1 MSDNDNKTDSPIY
14 LGFDSS
20 TQSLKATAIDADLG
34 IVYETTV
41 NFEADLPEFNTKA
54 GVHHGE
60 DGLTVTSPPVMWV
73 AAFDL
78 LLDRMKADGF
88 DFGRVAALSG
98 SGQQHGSVYWAFDAA
113 ISLRNLDPEKSLR
126 KNLAGCFAIGDSPV
140 WMDSSTTYQCR
151 VLENALGGAQAVAE
165 LTGSRAYERFTGNQ
179 IAKIS
184 QVKVEGYNQ
193 TERISLVSSFAASLF
208 LGDYAAIDASDGSGM
223 NLMDI
228 RSRDWA
234 DAAVAECGD
243 GLSERLGDI
252 VLSHTCLGTV
262 HSFFVEKYGFAEGC
276 RVIAFSG
283 DNPCSVAGLRL
294 EHPGEIA
301 ISLGTSD
308 TVFAALTEPKPSASE
323 GHIFA
328 SPVDPEGYMALVCY
342 KNGSMTRE
350 DIRNRCANGSWEE
363 FNQALANTPVG
374 NEGRIGFYRKE
385 PEITPPIL
393 TTGANRFGADDRPV
407 DSFPDDAEIRAVVE
421 GQFLSMRLHGKN
433 IGIEASKILAT
444 GGASA
449 NPAILQVIANVFGVD
464 VYTADQ
470 PNSASLGA
478 AYRAL
483 HGAACAVK
491 GEFIPF
497 AEALTGEPAMSVA
510 ARPDSAAHETYHA
523 MLDRYAALE
532 TGLLENV

>member
-1 MSDNDNKTDSPIY
+1 MSDSENTSQSPLY

-20 TQSLKATAIDADLG
+20 TQSLKATAVDQDLN
-34 IVYETTV
+34 IVYETTI
-41 NFEADLPEFNTKA
+41 NFEADLPEFETKA
-54 GVHHGE
+54 GVHHGG
-60 DGLTVTSPPVMWV
+60 DGLTVTSPAIMWV

-88 DFGRVAALSG
+88 EFGRVAALSG
-98 SGQQHGSVYWAFDAA
+98 SGQQHGSVYWAFDSA
-113 ISLRNLDPEKSLR
+113 ISLRQLKPEKSLR
-126 KNLAGCFAIGDSPV
+126 QNLEGCFAIGDSPI
-140 WMDSSTTYQCR
+140 WMDSSTSYQCR
-151 VLENALGGAQAVAE
+151 ALEEALGGPQAVAE

-184 QVKVEGYNQ
+184 QVKMEGYNQ
-193 TERISLVSSFAASLF
+193 TEHIDLVSSFAASLF
-208 LGDYAAIDASDGSGM
+208 LGDYAPIDASDGSGM

-243 GLSERLGDI
+243 GLAEKLGDI
-252 VLSHTCLGTV
+252 VLSHACVGNI
-262 HSFFVEKYGFAEGC
+262 HGWFVEKYGFPADC

-283 DNPCSVAGLRL
+283 DNPCSLAGLRL

-308 TVFAALTEPKPSASE
+308 TVFAALSEPKPSASE

-350 DIRNRCANGSWEE
+350 DIRNRCANGSWDD
-363 FNQALANTPVG
+363 FNQALANTPAG

-393 TTGANRFGADDRPV
+393 TTGADRFAADDQPV
-407 DSFPDDAEIRAVVE
+407 DAFPDDAEIRAVVE
-421 GQFLSMRLHGKN
+421 GQFLSMRLHGAN
-433 IGIEASKILAT
+433 IGIDASKILAT
-444 GGASA
+444 GGAST
-449 NPAILQVIANVFGVD
+449 NPAILQVIADVFGVD
-464 VYTADQ
+464 VYTADK

-483 HGAACAVK
+483 HGAACARK

-497 AEALTGEPAMSVA
+497 AEALSGEPAMTVA
-510 ARPDSAAHETYHA
+510 ARPNGEAHAVYNG
-523 MLDRYAALE
+523 MLERYARLE
-532 TGLLENV
+532 KRLLESA

>member
-1 MSDNDNKTDSPIY
+1 MSESNETTKPSLY

-20 TQSLKATAIDADLG
+20 TQSLKATAIDAELA
-34 IVYETTV
+34 IVYETMI
-41 NFEADLPEFNTKA
+41 NFEADLPEFATEA
-54 GVHHGE
+54 GVHRGE
-60 DGLTVTSPPVMWV
+60 DGLTVTSPPIMWV

-78 LLDRMKADGF
+78 LLDRMKAEGF
-88 DFGRVAALSG
+88 EFGRVAALSG

-113 ISLRNLDPEKSLR
+113 ISLRQLKPEKSLR
-126 KNLAGCFAIGDSPV
+126 QNLEGCFAIGDSPI

-151 VLENALGGAQAVAE
+151 ALEAALGGPQAVAD

-184 QVKVEGYNQ
+184 QVKPEGYNQ
-193 TERISLVSSFAASLF
+193 TERIGLVSSFAASLF
-208 LGDYAAIDASDGSGM
+208 LGDHAPIDASDGSGM

-228 RSRDWA
+228 RSRGWA

-243 GLSERLGDI
+243 GLSEKLGDI
-252 VLSHTCLGTV
+252 VLSHACVGTI
-262 HSFFVEKYGFAEGC
+262 HSYFVEKYGFGANC

-283 DNPCSVAGLRL
+283 DNPCSLAGLRL
-294 EHPGEIA
+294 EQPGEIA

-308 TVFAALTEPKPSASE
+308 TVFAALSEPKPSASE

-350 DIRNRCANGSWEE
+350 DIRNRCANGSWDE
-363 FNQALANTPVG
+363 FNRALAETPVG
-374 NEGRIGFYRKE
+374 NGGQIGFYRKE

-393 TTGANRFGADDRPV
+393 STGANRFDANNQAV
-407 DSFPDDAEIRAVVE
+407 DAFPEDAEIRAVVE
-421 GQFLSMRLHGKN
+421 GQFLSMRLHGAN

-449 NPAILQVIANVFGVD
+449 NSAILQVIADVFGVE

-483 HGAACAVK
+483 HGAACAEA
-491 GEFIPF
+491 GSFIPF

-510 ARPDSAAHETYHA
+510 ARPDAAAHETYNA
-523 MLDRYAALE
+523 MLPRYAELE
-532 TGLLENV
+532 VGLLQST

>member
-1 MSDNDNKTDSPIY
+1 MTDSSESSGSPLF
-14 LGFDSS
+14 LGFDFS
-20 TQSLKATAIDADLG
+20 TQSLKATTIDRDLKT
-34 IVYETTV
+34 VYETSI
-41 NFEADLPEFNTKA
+41 NFERDLPEFQTTA
-54 GVHHGE
+54 GVHHSP
-60 DGLTVTSPPVMWV
+60 DGLTVTSPPIMWV

-88 DFGRVAALSG
+88 AFDRVEGISG
-98 SGQQHGSVYWAFDAA
+98 SGQQHGSVYWSDGSNWA
-113 ISLRNLDPEKSLR
+113 LTNLNSEKSLR
-126 KNLAGCFAIGDSPV
+126 ENLESRFSIGDSPV
-140 WMDSSTTYQCR
+140 WMDSSTTAQCQD
-151 VLENALGGAQAVAE
+151 LENALGGPQATAE

-179 IAKIS
+179 IAKIA
-184 QVKVEGYNQ
+184 QTKPEGYNQ
-193 TERISLVSSFAASLF
+193 TERIQLVSSFAASLF
-208 LGDYAAIDASDGSGM
+208 LGDYAPIDASDGSGM

-234 DAAVAECGD
+234 DAAVLACGE
-243 GLSERLGDI
+243 GLGGKLGEI
-252 VLSHTCLGTV
+252 VPSHASVGTV
-262 HSFFVEKYGFAEGC
+262 HAYFVQKFGFQEHC
-276 RVIAFSG
+276 RIIAFSG
-283 DNPCSVAGLRL
+283 DNPCSLAGLRL
-294 EHPGEIA
+294 QRPGEIA

-308 TVFAALTEPKPSASE
+308 TVFAALSEPSPSASE

-328 SPVDPEGYMALVCY
+328 SPVDPDGYMALVCY

-350 DIRNRCANGSWEE
+350 DIRNRCAAGSWEE
-363 FNQALANTPVG
+363 FNGALDQTPPG

-393 TTGANRFGADDRPV
+393 TTGANRFDADDQAV
-407 DSFPDDAEIRAVVE
+407 ESFPDAAEIRAVVE

-449 NPAILQVIANVFGVD
+449 NPAILQVIADVFGVD

-483 HGAACAVK
+483 HGSGCAAR

-497 AEALTGEPAMSVA
+497 ADALTGAPAMSIA
-510 ARPDSAAHETYHA
+510 ARPNAEAHEIYA
-523 MLDRYAALE
+523 GALERYARLE
-532 TGLLENV
+532 AGLIKSA

>member
-1 MSDNDNKTDSPIY
+1 MSDSENNTQSPLY

-20 TQSLKATAIDADLG
+20 TQSLKATAIDADLR
-34 IVYETTV
+34 IVYETAV
-41 NFEADLPEFNTKA
+41 NFEADLPEFETKA

-60 DGLTVTSPPVMWV
+60 DGLTVTSPAIMWV

-88 DFGRVAALSG
+88 EFGRVAALSG
-98 SGQQHGSVYWAFDAA
+98 SGQQHGSVYWAFDSA
-113 ISLRNLDPEKSLR
+113 ISLRQLKPEKSLSQ
-126 KNLAGCFAIGDSPV
+126 NLAGCFAIGDSPI
-140 WMDSSTTYQCR
+140 WMDSSTSYQCR
-151 VLENALGGAQAVAE
+151 ALEEALGGPQAVAE

-184 QVKVEGYNQ
+184 QVKPEGYNQ
-193 TERISLVSSFAASLF
+193 TEHIDLVSSFAASLF
-208 LGDYAAIDASDGSGM
+208 LGDYAPIDASDGSGM

-243 GLSERLGDI
+243 GLAEKLGDI
-252 VLSHTCLGTV
+252 VLSHTCVGNI
-262 HSFFVEKYGFAEGC
+262 HGWFVEKYGFPAEC

-283 DNPCSVAGLRL
+283 DNPCSLAGLRL

-308 TVFAALTEPKPSASE
+308 TVFAALSEPKPSASE

-350 DIRNRCANGSWEE
+350 DIRNRCANGSWDE
-363 FNQALANTPVG
+363 FNQALANTPAG
-374 NEGRIGFYRKE
+374 NEGRIGFYRME

-393 TTGANRFGADDRPV
+393 TTGANRFGSDDQAL
-407 DSFPDDAEIRAVVE
+407 DSFADEAEIRAVVE
-421 GQFLSMRLHGKN
+421 GQFLSMRLHGAN

-449 NPAILQVIANVFGVD
+449 NPAILQVIADVFGVD
-464 VYTADQ
+464 VYTADK

-483 HGAACAVK
+483 HGAVCAEK
-491 GEFIPF
+491 AEFIPF
-497 AEALTGEPAMSVA
+497 ADALTGEPAMSVA
-510 ARPDSAAHETYHA
+510 ARPNAEAHAVYNGVLE
-523 MLDRYAALE
+523 RYARLE
-532 TGLLENV
+532 ASLLESV

>member
-1 MSDNDNKTDSPIY
+1 MTDSNDSPLF

-20 TQSLKATAIDADLG
+20 TQSLKATAIDRDLK
-34 IVYETTV
+34 IVHEAAI
-41 NFEADLPEFNTKA
+41 NFESDLPEFRTTA
-54 GVHHGE
+54 GVHHSP
-60 DGLTVTSPPVMWV
+60 DGLTVTSPPIMWV

-88 DFGRVAALSG
+88 QFGRVEAISG
-98 SGQQHGSVYWAFDAA
+98 SGQQHGSVYWSDGSNWA
-113 ISLRNLDPEKSLR
+113 LRNLNPDKSLR
-126 KNLAGCFAIGDSPV
+126 DNLESRFSIGDSPI
-140 WMDSSTTYQCR
+140 WMDSSTTEQCR
-151 VLENALGGAQAVAE
+151 DLEKALGGPQATAE

-179 IAKIS
+179 IAKIF
-184 QVKVEGYNQ
+184 QTKQEGYNQ

-208 LGDYAAIDASDGSGM
+208 LGDYAPIDASDGSGM

-234 DAAVAECGD
+234 DAAVLACGN
-243 GLSERLGDI
+243 GLGQKLGEI
-252 VLSHTCLGTV
+252 VPSHACVGAA
-262 HSFFVEKYGFAEGC
+262 HSYFVQKYGFAENC
-276 RVIAFSG
+276 RIIAFSG
-283 DNPCSVAGLRL
+283 DNPCSLAGLRL
-294 EHPGEIA
+294 QQPGEIA

-308 TVFAALTEPKPSASE
+308 TVFAALSEPHPSASE

-350 DIRNRCANGSWEE
+350 DIRNRCAAGSWEE
-363 FNQALANTPVG
+363 FNRALAQTPVG

-393 TTGANRFGADDRPV
+393 TTGANRFDGNDKAV
-407 DSFPDDAEIRAVVE
+407 EAFPNEVEIRAVVE

-449 NPAILQVIANVFGVD
+449 NPAILQVIADVFGVD
-464 VYTADQ
+464 VHTAVQ

-483 HGAACAVK
+483 HGSECAAR
-491 GEFIPF
+491 GEFVAFADALSGAPAMSIAARPN
-497 AEALTGEPAMSVA
+497 AEALEVYTRALERYSRLEASLVA
-510 ARPDSAAHETYHA
+510 AA
-523 MLDRYAALE
+523 
-532 TGLLENV
+532 